1 MIDWN
6 VRFGDLLVVASLA
19 GTGIVYAFK
28 SGRFAESIA
37 NMQKEIVA
45 LKESLKI
52 VADVL
57 TMVAVQKNEI
67 KNIDRRLEILDDR
80 VNDLKG
86 ISDKRIV
93 DGEYK

>member
-6 VRFGDLLVVASLA
+6 VRIGDLLVVASLA

-45 LKESLKI
+45 LKDALKVI
-52 VADVL
+52 GDVL
-57 TMVAVQKNEI
+57 TLVAVQKVEI
-67 KNIDRRLEILDDR
+67 KNIQEDIKELKHGEGFVRGSSGIDR
-80 VNDLKG
+80 
-86 ISDKRIV
+86 
-93 DGEYK
+93 EYP